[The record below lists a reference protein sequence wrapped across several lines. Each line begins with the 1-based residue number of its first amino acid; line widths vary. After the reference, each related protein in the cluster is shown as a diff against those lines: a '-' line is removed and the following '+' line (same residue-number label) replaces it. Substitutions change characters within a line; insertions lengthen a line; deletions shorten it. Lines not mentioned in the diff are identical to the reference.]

1 MFSEIIYNP
10 FDISVLKI
18 FSLIVGLCDKHSAYW
33 WHFGNDLNVMV
44 KLNVE
49 TGDYNCKYRDLE
61 SCSQQR
67 ETGSNVS
74 FIHYNYLGQYF
85 FSPFF

>member
-1 MFSEIIYNP
+1 MTNILPTGGILAMTYT
-10 FDISVLKI
+10 V
-18 FSLIVGLCDKHSAYW
+18 
-33 WHFGNDLNVMV
+33 NVMV

-67 ETGSNVS
+67 ET
-74 FIHYNYLGQYF
+74 
-85 FSPFF
+85 